1 MSEYI
6 GQFILGIMSGIC
18 PIFHGKVSH
27 ANLARI
33 KGKTHQTPIYIQDT
47 SQEAVIIITKTDSY
61 HNTT

>member
-27 ANLARI
+27 DNLARI

-47 SQEAVIIITKTDSY
+47 SQDIP
-61 HNTT
+61 